1 MGRIPC
7 LVYNGLAS
15 ALMPKERIS
24 SVTIQGLSLHLCT
37 QNSYRT
43 ACEFLNTAFH
53 RSEDESFKLR
63 TLADGVDS
71 TGRHISQ
78 MLDAHCRNIL
88 EENGFDSMAGIPRN
102 PDNIPACISA
112 PVCAGEESFADKTA
126 LFQENINRYNS
137 DKDKT
142 CQIKNK
148 ALINTVEQEPS
159 NCVYVSIDDVGV
171 KHQKDSRSENGE
183 KSSKNVENTVI
194 HVQAP
199 EGSYVLTSVGMDNA
213 FKLLLAFLFGNHLLE
228 NRHLY
233 FFSDGASNI
242 RKSIETYFSF
252 CPSVHM
258 LDWYHLEKRMTE
270 LLSMALKG
278 KKDDR
283 HEIRY
288 VLDGMLWAGNVD
300 DAINYLNTVNK
311 KHVKNGFKL
320 QEAIGY
326 LERKKP
332 YICCYALRS
341 ILGYRNSSNPAEK
354 ANDIVVAA
362 RQKHNGMSWSYSG
375 SHALAVITASVRN
388 NEINNWILNGQM
400 RFSFQP
406 VQNSEDLCVA

>member
-1 MGRIPC
+1 MSRIPC
-7 LVYNGLAS
+7 LVYNDLAS
-15 ALMPKERIS
+15 ALMPKERIP
-24 SVTIQGLSLHLCT
+24 SVTIQWLYLHLCA

-53 RSEDESFKLR
+53 RSGDESFKLR

-78 MLDAHCRNIL
+78 MLDAHCRDIL
-88 EENGFDSMAGIPRN
+88 EENGFDSVAGIPRN
-102 PDNIPACISA
+102 PDDIPTCISA
-112 PVCAGEESFADKTA
+112 PACAGEESLADKAA
-126 LFQENINRYNS
+126 LFQGSINRYNS

-199 EGSYVLTSVGMDNA
+199 EGSYILTAVGMDNA
-213 FKLLLAFLFGNHLLE
+213 FKLLLAFLFDNHLLE

-288 VLDGMLWAGNVD
+288 VLDGML
-300 DAINYLNTVNK
+300 
-311 KHVKNGFKL
+311 
-320 QEAIGY
+320 
-326 LERKKP
+326 
-332 YICCYALRS
+332 
-341 ILGYRNSSNPAEK
+341 
-354 ANDIVVAA
+354 
-362 RQKHNGMSWSYSG
+362 
-375 SHALAVITASVRN
+375 
-388 NEINNWILNGQM
+388 
-400 RFSFQP
+400 
-406 VQNSEDLCVA
+406 